1 MSNTRLAGA
10 VLAVTVMLALP
21 FAGMGAQET
30 VVYPS
35 DFNSA
40 LGLPATTVVMADA
53 VDPSFPQD
61 TADTVY
67 RSARAEFNRG
77 NYREA
82 ARLFG
87 QFRDV
92 YANSRYAP
100 QSLYY
105 EAFAFYRMGGDDN
118 FRRALE
124 ALELRQDR
132 FPDASRGEA
141 RELAV
146 RIEGALARQGD
157 AQAAEGLARLAGREQ
172 EVAARYQESLARD
185 QESAA
190 RDQEREARDQER
202 AARDQQR
209 ALRQHQG
216 EEEDD
221 LRVAALNAL
230 LQMDAENAMPI
241 LRRVLENHSPENV
254 NLRRK
259 AVFLVSQKRTSER
272 EEILLGAAREDPDL
286 EVRMQAVYWL
296 SQVRT
301 DRAVEALDSILQT
314 GTETELQEKAIF
326 ALSQHRSER
335 SAEIL
340 REYAERQDAPI
351 ELRGK
356 AIHWLGQH
364 RSIRNT
370 SYLRDLY
377 VRLDEPELKEKAMFA
392 LSQTRSRENAEFLLG
407 IALDD
412 SESVEVRK
420 KALFWSGQMRIMTQE
435 LFDLYDQVTDREL
448 KEQLIFVYSQRRRD
462 DAAIEK
468 LIDIVRNETDIEL
481 RRRAIFWLGQTND
494 PRAVAVLEEII
505 RY

>member
-10 VLAVTVMLALP
+10 VLAVTVMLAVPLT
-21 FAGMGAQET
+21 GTGAQET
-30 VVYPS
+30 AVSRS
-35 DFNSA
+35 DFDSA
-40 LGLPATTVVMADA
+40 LRPPVTISSAANA
-53 VDPSFPQD
+53 VEWWFTQD
-61 TADTVY
+61 TVAALY
-67 RSARAEFNRG
+67 RLAREHFNRA
-77 NYREA
+77 NYAQA
-82 ARLFG
+82 A
-87 QFRDV
+87 QIFRDLRED
-92 YANSRYAP
+92 YANSQYAA
-100 QSLYY
+100 QAMYY
-105 EAFAFYRMGGDDN
+105 EAFALYRIAGDEN
-118 FRRALE
+118 YRRALE
-124 ALELRQDR
+124 VLRLRHDR
-132 FPDASRGEA
+132 FPEVSRGDA

-146 RIEGALARQGD
+146 RIEGELARQGD
-157 AQAAEGLARLAGREQ
+157 AEAAEGLARLVG
-172 EVAARYQESLARD
+172 LD
-185 QESAA
+185 QERAA
-190 RDQEREARDQER
+190 RDQERAARDQER

-209 ALRQHQG
+209 AATDQERWARDQERAVRQGRG

-221 LRVAALNAL
+221 IRVAALNAL

-254 NLRRK
+254 KLRRK

-272 EEILLGAAREDPDL
+272 EEILLAAAREDPDL

-314 GTETELQEKAIF
+314 GTETELQERAIF

-335 SAEIL
+335 AAEIL
-340 REYAERQDAPI
+340 REYAERQDAPS
-351 ELRGK
+351 ELRGN

-364 RSIRNT
+364 PSIRNT

-392 LSQTRSRENAEFLLG
+392 LSQTRNRENAQFLLG
-407 IALDD
+407 IALDE

-435 LFDLYDQVTDREL
+435 LFDLYDQVSDREL
-448 KEQLIFVYSQRRRD
+448 REQLIFVYSQRRRD

-468 LIDIVRNETDIEL
+468 LIDIVRNETDSEL

-494 PRAVAVLEEII
+494 PRAIAVLEEII
-505 RY
+505 RN